1 VSWWAGQRFTLLLF
15 VGGLALYA
23 GAHLLGLSYWIE
35 IGSRVLVFALAAA
48 SLDLLVG
55 YAGMVSFG
63 HAVFLLCGGY
73 AVGILAKEEIVWGL
87 VQWPAAVAASAVLA
101 AGIGVL
107 ALRTG
112 GIYFIL
118 LTLAFSQMVF
128 YVFTGLSAY
137 GGDEGMQV
145 YPRSEFF
152 GLIDLSNPDT
162 MYLVALVVVT
172 AGFFLLQRVVSSP
185 FGLVLQGCRQNE
197 NRMRALGY
205 ETFRY
210 KLLAFVISG
219 AVCGLAGA
227 LLANITGF
235 VSPEYGSWQRS
246 GELLVMVIL
255 GGMGT
260 LSGPLVGAVALIA
273 LETVISEKTTH
284 WPLILGPILVLVA
297 IWLPNG
303 LRTLASLWRRRE
315 QRA

>member
-1 VSWWAGQRFTLLLF
+1 MNWWAGHRFTLLLL
-15 VGGLALYA
+15 VGGIAFYA
-23 GAHLLGLSYWIE
+23 AAHLLGVSFWVE

-63 HAVFLLCGGY
+63 HAMFLLCGGY
-73 AVGILAKEEIVWGL
+73 AVGILAKEDIVSGL
-87 VQWPAAVAASAVLA
+87 LQWPVALASSAALAAV
-101 AGIGVL
+101 IGVL

-128 YVFTGLSAY
+128 YVFTGLSTY

-145 YPRSEFF
+145 YPRSQFF
-152 GLIDLSNPDT
+152 GLLDLGNPDT
-162 MYLVALVVVT
+162 MYLVALVVVS

-197 NRMRALGY
+197 TRMRALGY
-205 ETFRY
+205 ETFWY

-219 AVCGLAGA
+219 AICGLAGA
-227 LLANITGF
+227 LLANVTGF

-273 LETVISEKTTH
+273 LETVISEKTDH
-284 WPLILGPILVLVA
+284 WPLILGPTLVLVA
-297 IWLPNG
+297 IWLPHG
-303 LRTLASLWRRRE
+303 LRTLASLWRPRE